1 MSLPLARDRGA
12 APAPVTF
19 LGQALAALA
28 GSRKLAVVTVPAPVA
43 PLETLLGHAHGRSAL
58 LWHPPHGPAH
68 CGIGHAA
75 EIRAEGPARIALVE
89 EQARGI
95 WDRLE
100 HVRHPDVTAEVEPR
114 LFGGFAFSEGSAS
127 APPWRGFGDARF
139 VLPTWCYG
147 RHGDA
152 AWLSLAVDLSAGLA
166 ADLDSDTG
174 PAPLAAS
181 ALAADALATDA
192 LVQRWEQA
200 LGELLDA
207 LAAPAPVPAERPAL
221 VALHELSGADWR
233 RGIEDIRAA
242 IAAGRCEKIVA
253 ARCSEVKLA
262 HAVDPGTVLARL
274 GRRHPDCYR
283 FGYRADDAWFVGATP
298 ERLVTRT
305 GDRVRT
311 QALAGSIAVPAREGR
326 ATSEDEQTAAVALL
340 ASGKDRGEQALVVQ
354 TIERVLG
361 PLCTELHVPGQ
372 PEIRVLRHVL
382 HLETPIAG
390 VLRQPTH
397 VLALVA
403 ALHPTPAV
411 GGVPTSTALR
421 WIATHEP
428 QPRGWYAAPVG
439 WFDRH
444 GDGEFA
450 VAIRSGLLAGTRAYL
465 YAGAGI
471 VMDSDPEAEFE
482 ETRLKQRTVLDA
494 LGVEP

>member
-1 MSLPLARDRGA
+1 MSLPLVRDRG

-28 GSRKLAVVTVPAPVA
+28 GSGKLAVVTMPAPVA
-43 PLETLLGHAHGRSAL
+43 PLETLLEHARDGSAL
-58 LWHPPHGPAH
+58 LWDPPHGPAH
-68 CGIGHAA
+68 CGIGHAV

-89 EQARGI
+89 AQARDV
-95 WDRLE
+95 WERLA
-100 HVRHPDVTAEVEPR
+100 HVRHPDVAAEAEPR
-114 LFGGFAFSEGSAS
+114 LFGGFAFSEGAASAS
-127 APPWRGFGDARF
+127 PWRGFGDARF

-147 RHGDA
+147 RHGDT
-152 AWLSLAVDLSAGLA
+152 AWLSLAVDLPRAPASGAGPVA
-166 ADLDSDTG
+166 MDGDGDV
-174 PAPLAAS
+174 
-181 ALAADALATDA
+181 DA
-192 LVQRWEQA
+192 LVQRCEQELA
-200 LGELLDA
+200 ELLDA
-207 LAAPAPVPAERPAL
+207 LAAPAVAPAERPAL
-221 VALHELSGADWR
+221 VALHELARADWCSN
-233 RGIEDIRAA
+233 IEDIRAA

-253 ARCSEVKLA
+253 ARCSEVELA
-262 HAVDPGTVLARL
+262 HAVDAGTVLARL

-283 FGYRADDAWFVGATP
+283 FGYRAGDAAFVGATP

-311 QALAGSIAVPAREGR
+311 QALAGSIAVPARAGR
-326 ATSEDEQTAAVALL
+326 ATSEDEQTAAAALL

-354 TIERVLG
+354 AIERVLG
-361 PLCTELHVPGQ
+361 PLCTELHVPDQ

-390 VLRQPTH
+390 VLCQPTH

-411 GGVPTSTALR
+411 GGVPTGTALR

-450 VAIRSGLLAGTRAYL
+450 VAIRSGVLAGTRAYL

-482 ETRLKQRTVLDA
+482 ETRLKLRTVLDA

>member
-1 MSLPLARDRGA
+1 MSLPLARDRSA

-19 LGQALAALA
+19 LGE
-28 GSRKLAVVTVPAPVA
+28 LAVITVPAPPA
-43 PLETLLGHAHGRSAL
+43 PLETLLGHARGRSAL
-58 LWHPPHGPAH
+58 LWHPPHGPAC

-75 EIRAEGPARIALVE
+75 EIRAEGPARIASIE
-89 EQARGI
+89 EQARTI

-100 HVRHPDVTAEVEPR
+100 HVRHPDVTADVEPR
-114 LFGGFAFSEGSAS
+114 LFGGFAFGEGSAS

-152 AWLSLAVDLSAGLA
+152 AWLSLAVDLSV
-166 ADLDSDTG
+166 
-174 PAPLAAS
+174 AP
-181 ALAADALATDA
+181 AADAPADLAPNSDMPPIA
-192 LVQRWEQA
+192 AGAPAQRWEQA

-207 LAAPAPVPAERPAL
+207 LAAPAPVAMPVPAGRPAL
-221 VALHELSGADWR
+221 VALHELSDADWR
-233 RGIEDIRAA
+233 RNIEDIRAA
-242 IAAGRCEKIVA
+242 IAAAQCEKIVA
-253 ARCSEVKLA
+253 ARCSEVELA
-262 HAVDPGTVLARL
+262 HAVEPGTVLARL

-298 ERLVTRT
+298 ERLVTRA

-326 ATSEDEQTAAVALL
+326 ATSEDEQTAAAALL

-354 TIERVLG
+354 AITRVIG
-361 PLCTELHVPGQ
+361 PLCTELHVPDQ

-411 GGVPTSTALR
+411 GGVPTGTALH
-421 WIATHEP
+421 WIAAREP

-471 VMDSDPEAEFE
+471 VMDSDPEAELQ
-482 ETRLKQRTVLDA
+482 ETRLKMRTVLDA

>member
-1 MSLPLARDRGA
+1 MSLLLARDRSA
-12 APAPVTF
+12 APAPVPF
-19 LGQALAALA
+19 LGQTLAALA
-28 GSRKLAVVTVPAPVA
+28 NSRKLAVVTVPAPVA
-43 PLETLLGHAHGRSAL
+43 PLETLLGHARGSSAL
-58 LWHPPHGPAH
+58 LWHPPHGPGY

-89 EQARGI
+89 EQARAI

-100 HVRHPDVTAEVEPR
+100 HVRHPDVTADVEPR

-147 RHGDA
+147 RHGDQ
-152 AWLSLAVDLSAGLA
+152 AWLSLAVDLALA
-166 ADLDSDTG
+166 PALDW
-174 PAPLAAS
+174 
-181 ALAADALATDA
+181 AADAPSDLGLHSDILSLAPGA
-192 LVQRWEQA
+192 PAQRWEQA
-200 LGELLDA
+200 LGALLDA

-221 VALHELSGADWR
+221 VAVHEHSYEDFR
-233 RGIEDIRAA
+233 RNVEDIRTA

-262 HAVDPGTVLARL
+262 RAVEPATVLARL

-311 QALAGSIAVPAREGR
+311 QALAGSIAVPARDGR
-326 ATSEDEQTAAVALL
+326 ATSEAEQTAAAALL

-354 TIERVLG
+354 AIERVIG
-361 PLCTELHVPGQ
+361 PLCSELHVPDQ
-372 PEIRVLRHVL
+372 PEIRVLRYVL

-411 GGVPTSTALR
+411 GGVPTGMALR
-421 WIATHEP
+421 WIAAREP

-450 VAIRSGLLAGTRAYL
+450 VAIRSGLLAGTHAYL

-471 VMDSDPEAEFE
+471 VMDSDSEAELE
-482 ETRLKQRTVLDA
+482 ETRLKLETVLDA

>member
-19 LGQALAALA
+19 LGQTLAALA
-28 GSRKLAVVTVPAPVA
+28 GSRKLAVVTVPAPLA
-43 PLETLLGHAHGRSAL
+43 PLETLLGHARGGSAL
-58 LWHPPHGPAH
+58 LWHPPHGPAY

-75 EIRAEGPARIALVE
+75 EIRAEGPNRIASIE
-89 EQARGI
+89 QQARAI

-100 HVRHPDVTAEVEPR
+100 HVRHPDVTADVEPR
-114 LFGGFAFSEGSAS
+114 LFGGFAFGEGSAS

-139 VLPTWCYG
+139 VLPAWCYG

-152 AWLSLAVDLSAGLA
+152 AWLSLAVDLSMA
-166 ADLDSDTG
+166 
-174 PAPLAAS
+174 PAVAP
-181 ALAADALATDA
+181 AADAPAD
-192 LVQRWEQA
+192 WEQA

-207 LAAPAPVPAERPAL
+207 LAASAPAPAGRPAL
-221 VALHELSGADWR
+221 VALHERSDADWR
-233 RGIEDIRAA
+233 RNIEDIRAA

-253 ARCSEVKLA
+253 ARCSEVELA
-262 HAVDPGTVLARL
+262 QAVEPGAVLARL

-283 FGYRADDAWFVGATP
+283 FGYRADGAWFVGATP
-298 ERLVTRT
+298 ERLVTRA

-326 ATSEDEQTAAVALL
+326 ATSEDEQTAAAALL

-354 TIERVLG
+354 AIARVIG
-361 PLCTELHVPGQ
+361 PLCTELHVPDQ

-397 VLALVA
+397 VLALVE

-411 GGVPTSTALR
+411 GGVPTGTALR
-421 WIATHEP
+421 WIATREP

-471 VMDSDPEAEFE
+471 VLDSDPEAELQ
-482 ETRLKQRTVLDA
+482 ETRLKMRTVLDA

>member
-1 MSLPLARDRGA
+1 MSLPLVRDRG

-43 PLETLLGHAHGRSAL
+43 PLETLLDHARGGSAL
-58 LWHPPHGPAH
+58 LWDPPHGPGH
-68 CGIGHAA
+68 CGIGHAV

-89 EQARGI
+89 AQARSV
-95 WDRLE
+95 WERLA
-100 HVRHPDVTAEVEPR
+100 HVRHPDVTEDAEPR
-114 LFGGFAFSEGSAS
+114 LFGGFAFSEGAAS

-152 AWLSLAVDLSAGLA
+152 AWLSLAVDLALE
-166 ADLDSDTG
+166 
-174 PAPLAAS
+174 PAPAEGRG
-181 ALAADALATDA
+181 DMGGDA

-200 LGELLDA
+200 LAELLDA
-207 LAAPAPVPAERPAL
+207 LAAPAAAPSERPAL
-221 VALHELSGADWR
+221 VGLHELARADWR
-233 RGIEDIRAA
+233 SNIEDIRAA

-253 ARCSEVKLA
+253 ARCSEVELA

-283 FGYRADDAWFVGATP
+283 FGYRAGDAAFVGATP

-311 QALAGSIAVPAREGR
+311 QALAGSIAVPARAGR
-326 ATSEDEQTAAVALL
+326 ATSEDEQGAAAALL

-361 PLCTELHVPGQ
+361 PLCTELHVPDQ
-372 PEIRVLRHVL
+372 PEIRALRHVL

-411 GGVPTSTALR
+411 GGVPTGTALR
-421 WIATHEP
+421 WIASHEP

-450 VAIRSGLLAGTRAYL
+450 VAIRSGVLAGTRAYL

-482 ETRLKQRTVLDA
+482 ETRLKLRTVLDA

>member
-1 MSLPLARDRGA
+1 MSLPLARDRSA

-19 LGQALAALA
+19 LGQTLASLA
-28 GSRKLAVVTVPAPVA
+28 GSRKLAVVTVPAPLA
-43 PLETLLGHAHGRSAL
+43 PLETLLGHARGGSAL
-58 LWHPPHGPAH
+58 LWHPPHGPAY

-75 EIRAEGPARIALVE
+75 EIRAEGPARIASIE
-89 EQARGI
+89 EQARTI
-95 WDRLE
+95 WGRLE
-100 HVRHPDVTAEVEPR
+100 HVRHPDVTADVEPR
-114 LFGGFAFSEGSAS
+114 LFGGFAFGEGSAS

-139 VLPTWCYG
+139 VLPAWCYG

-152 AWLSLAVDLSAGLA
+152 AWLSMAVD
-166 ADLDSDTG
+166 
-174 PAPLAAS
+174 
-181 ALAADALATDA
+181 LAADAPVDPAVNSDMLPVVPPVVPGAPA
-192 LVQRWEQA
+192 QHWEQA
-200 LGELLDA
+200 LAELLDA
-207 LAAPAPVPAERPAL
+207 LAAPAPVPAGRPAL
-221 VALHELSGADWR
+221 VALHELSDADWR
-233 RGIEDIRAA
+233 RNIEDVRAA

-253 ARCSEVKLA
+253 ARCSEVELG
-262 HAVDPGTVLARL
+262 DPVEPATVLARL

-283 FGYRADDAWFVGATP
+283 FGYRAGDAWFVGATP

-311 QALAGSIAVPAREGR
+311 QALAGSIAVPGREGR
-326 ATSEDEQTAAVALL
+326 ATSEDEQTAAAALL

-354 TIERVLG
+354 AIARVIG
-361 PLCTELHVPGQ
+361 PLCTELHVPDQ

-397 VLALVA
+397 VLALVE

-411 GGVPTSTALR
+411 GGVPTGTALH
-421 WIATHEP
+421 WIAAREP

-471 VMDSDPEAEFE
+471 VLDSDPEAELQ
-482 ETRLKQRTVLDA
+482 ETRLKMRTVLDA

>member
-1 MSLPLARDRGA
+1 RN
-12 APAPVTF
+12 
-19 LGQALAALA
+19 
-28 GSRKLAVVTVPAPVA
+28 
-43 PLETLLGHAHGRSAL
+43 
-58 LWHPPHGPAH
+58 
-68 CGIGHAA
+68 
-75 EIRAEGPARIALVE
+75 
-89 EQARGI
+89 
-95 WDRLE
+95 
-100 HVRHPDVTAEVEPR
+100 
-114 LFGGFAFSEGSAS
+114 
-127 APPWRGFGDARF
+127 
-139 VLPTWCYG
+139 
-147 RHGDA
+147 
-152 AWLSLAVDLSAGLA
+152 
-166 ADLDSDTG
+166 
-174 PAPLAAS
+174 
-181 ALAADALATDA
+181 
-192 LVQRWEQA
+192 
-200 LGELLDA
+200 
-207 LAAPAPVPAERPAL
+207 
-221 VALHELSGADWR
+221 
-233 RGIEDIRAA
+233 IEDIRAA

-253 ARCSEVKLA
+253 ARCSEVRLA
-262 HAVDPGTVLARL
+262 HAMEPDTVLARL

-326 ATSEDEQTAAVALL
+326 ATSEDEQTAAAALL

-354 TIERVLG
+354 AIQRVIG
-361 PLCTELHVPGQ
+361 PLCTELHVPDQ

-411 GGVPTSTALR
+411 GGVPTDVALR
-421 WIATHEP
+421 WIAAREP

-471 VMDSDPEAEFE
+471 VLDSDPEAEFE